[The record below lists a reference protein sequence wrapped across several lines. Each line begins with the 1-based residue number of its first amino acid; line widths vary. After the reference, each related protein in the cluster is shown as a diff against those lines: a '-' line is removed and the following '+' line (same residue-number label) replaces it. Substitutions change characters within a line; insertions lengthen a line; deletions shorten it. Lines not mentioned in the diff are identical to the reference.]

1 MKHPQPHFLS
11 SLTPSVCRK
20 RLESVSPPS
29 SSAAAA
35 AMSHNYPYRRPQ
47 PDSGLRS
54 DPGSYVSSGR
64 RHSSPDRQIYQA
76 PQESYSYPSSSSRV
90 AQWSRDGAVNIL
102 SSCGL
107 EPDDLALLAEIPE
120 DRLTVETLP
129 QVLQQIKGKRGTVR
143 QYAHNAPSSSSS
155 SSSYPPSSTRRPIVK
170 PTTSDWD
177 RPPSQMLQYQVDQV
191 KSSPPL
197 PELDR
202 WGNPI
207 TFSSVRAEQTP
218 SSSSSTS
225 SSYVVD
231 FHHRP
236 APPDYG
242 KNCRDTGPVSSQD
255 YSNKSKS
262 LEFIKPGREGRQVTS
277 QDYHH
282 RPAPLQFGRSDRD
295 ASPASSQDYYNRLR
309 PPDFGKAGRDVQ
321 VFPQERP
328 SFSSVGR
335 DRTSRPFSQPG
346 PADYR
351 PPPLLEDS
359 HLKPLWGGSGS
370 ETLPTKSSSQPSDV
384 MPSKQN
390 AMDFHGTTPS
400 MYPHSCSLCAITV
413 MSEKVWLKH
422 INGPHHAD
430 GQLSLLQKFPNWDCR
445 LETVG
450 RVDNQPER
458 WKDDRKPGEKPQ
470 TSSRNSN
477 SSQQHKKKASE
488 KSKVVCVKFPAHSV
502 DEKYLK
508 KLAEPFGRIVK
519 ILIFP
524 SLAFVELGSMDQAK
538 DMVKFHGNYPPT
550 VNGQQMEF
558 TISHTF
564 NFLQSSRVVSFT
576 PPPTGEDGQSD
587 LISIIK
593 RFGSPLYTLFLPSKS
608 FVEMKETSDAQKL
621 VDYYSSNSLR
631 INDDL
636 IKVSFSG
643 EYKSLM
649 RVPSANRYEEE
660 TRGTRSSSK
669 DKEEKKTERDRKR
682 SSRDRDK
689 SGTRNR
695 SRSREKSDKERSG
708 GTRSK
713 SKEETSRT
721 RSRSRDKSRG
731 DRGTRT
737 RSKSKEKDINEKKSE
752 SKEESSRERSSRSES
767 DLRENSVKEET
778 KAFVTTESS
787 SDPDPFK
794 DSNPETAEN
803 PQMEE
808 EAQSSAD
815 ESDIEGMEVIGED
828 GESLQD
834 EEMETLDDA
843 DEAEEEEERD
853 HKKDEEQEAE
863 ETAEKDECPA
873 ERTDSLVEDQEK
885 NEENHGEADDQEE
898 EEKKEESDHHEQ
910 QEEKQMEEEEQQ
922 DCLKED
928 EIEEENLLKQAEEA
942 QSTREAEEM
951 METQPE
957 EDESD
962 FPVDLDSCITLDELE
977 EDECDYLD
985 EEVRHESESP
995 ASRVLYLKN
1004 VPLDFFSDVEF
1015 IRLVRGYG
1023 TAVHFF
1029 RIPGRHSGFIEMSS
1043 SSEAQRAIKGLKDK
1057 PVRVNG
1063 SRIYAMISSNYT
1075 RLSKGWT
1082 VGSLLDSEEEN
1093 KSRSQ
1098 GSRRSERLKK
1108 PADRDE
1114 PSRKSEGRKQSSKK
1128 TPEKESSSRKSEE
1141 KESRTTRKRSSEKE
1155 SASKQNPEKVSR
1167 TSPEKEAASKH
1178 SAKESHDKKSEENE
1192 SASKTDKKRVDKKS
1206 SSETD
1211 RSEKNDPEKTSE
1223 KSSRRTPE
1231 RESSSRK
1238 SDEKESKTS
1247 KRKSSEKESKPR
1259 KSLEE
1264 SSDKPTDEKS
1274 SERESKIEESGSE
1287 RSSKRTP
1294 ETESKE
1300 KKSTDSDSIQT
1311 PEKDS
1316 GSEMSQNKT
1325 IKRKGARENDSV
1337 PEKKGKKNE
1346 SEGESEPAEAPEGE
1360 ELEIQETPEPGLK
1373 ESGSPHPPGSTGN
1386 PAKLK
1391 CEQKPDADGLKDSE
1405 VNMESQSEPTGGAV
1419 ELQKPTKPVGSEFV
1433 RPVVGYFCNLCQL
1446 IYADEDEAKQ
1456 QHCSSL
1462 EHYRKYQEKTGKDP
1476 WAS

>member
-1 MKHPQPHFLS
+1 
-11 SLTPSVCRK
+11 
-20 RLESVSPPS
+20 
-29 SSAAAA
+29 
-35 AMSHNYPYRRPQ
+35 MSHNYPYRRPQ
-47 PDSGLRS
+47 PDSSLRS
-54 DPGSYVSSGR
+54 DPGPYSSSDR
-64 RHSSPDRQIYQA
+64 RHSSPDHQFYQA

-90 AQWSRDGAVNIL
+90 AQWSQDGAVNIL
-102 SSCGL
+102 NSCGL
-107 EPDDLALLAEIPE
+107 EPGDLALLAEMPE
-120 DRLTVETLP
+120 DRLTVESLP
-129 QVLQQIKGKRGTVR
+129 HVLQQIKGKRGTVK
-143 QYAHNAPSSSSS
+143 QYAHNAPSPSS
-155 SSSYPPSSTRRPIVK
+155 SSSYPPSSTRRP
-170 PTTSDWD
+170 PTSDWD
-177 RPPSQMLQYQVDQV
+177 HPPSQPLQYQVDQL
-191 KSSPPL
+191 KPSPLL

-207 TFSSVRAEQTP
+207 TFSSGRAAQTP
-218 SSSSSTS
+218 SSSSSS

-242 KNCRDTGPVSSQD
+242 KNCRDASPVSSYD
-255 YSNKSKS
+255 YNNKSKPP
-262 LEFIKPGREGRQVTS
+262 EFIKPGREGRQVSS

-282 RPAPLQFGRSDRD
+282 RPG
-295 ASPASSQDYYNRLR
+295 PASSQVFHNRLG
-309 PPDFGKAGRDVQ
+309 PPDFGKTGRDVVQ
-321 VFPQERP
+321 VFPQEQL

-351 PPPLLEDS
+351 PHPLLEDS
-359 HLKPLWGGSGS
+359 RLKPLWGGSGS
-370 ETLPTKSSSQPSDV
+370 ETSSTKSSSQPSTL

-390 AMDFHGTTPS
+390 AMDFHGTTPPT
-400 MYPHSCSLCAITV
+400 YPHSCSLCAITV

-450 RVDNQPER
+450 RVDNQSER
-458 WKDDRKPGEKPQ
+458 WKDDRKPGDKPQ
-470 TSSRNSN
+470 TSNRNSN
-477 SSQQHKKKASE
+477 SSKSHKKSQKKISE

-519 ILIFP
+519 ILMFP

-593 RFGSPLYTLFLPSKS
+593 RFGLPLYTLFLPSKT
-608 FVEMKETSDAQKL
+608 FVEMKDTSEAQKL

-649 RVPSANRYEEE
+649 RVPSAKRYEEE
-660 TRGTRSSSK
+660 TTRTRSASK
-669 DKEEKKTERDRKR
+669 EKEEKKTESKRTRSSSKEKEEKKTESKRTRSSSKEKEEKKTESKRAGSSSKEKEEKKTESKRARSSSKEKEEKKTESKRKR
-682 SSRDRDK
+682 SSRDREV
-689 SGTRNR
+689 SRTRNR
-695 SRSREKSDKERSG
+695 SRSREKSDKEKKG

-713 SKEETSRT
+713 SKEKDTEEKTSRT
-721 RSRSRDKSRG
+721 RSRSSDKSRG
-731 DRGTRT
+731 DRRTRT
-737 RSKSKEKDINEKKSE
+737 RSKSKEKDISEKKSE

-767 DLRENSVKEET
+767 ELREKSVKEEE
-778 KAFVTTESS
+778 KEACVTTESS

-794 DSNPETAEN
+794 DSNPETAEKQ
-803 PQMEE
+803 QMEE

-828 GESLQD
+828 GENLQD

-843 DEAEEEEERD
+843 DEEEEEHEEEEERD
-853 HKKDEEQEAE
+853 HQKDEEQEAE
-863 ETAEKDECPA
+863 ETAEKNECPA
-873 ERTDSLVEDQEK
+873 ERT
-885 NEENHGEADDQEE
+885 
-898 EEKKEESDHHEQ
+898 ESP
-910 QEEKQMEEEEQQ
+910 
-922 DCLKED
+922 
-928 EIEEENLLKQAEEA
+928 
-942 QSTREAEEM
+942 
-951 METQPE
+951 TQ
-957 EDESD
+957 SD

-977 EDECDYLD
+977 EDECDDLD
-985 EEVRHESESP
+985 EEVRRESESP
-995 ASRVLYLKN
+995 ASRVLYFKN
-1004 VPLDFFSDVEF
+1004 VPLDSFSDGEF
-1015 IRLVRGYG
+1015 IRLVRDYG
-1023 TAVHFF
+1023 TAVCFL
-1029 RIPGRHSGFIEMSS
+1029 RIPGRHGGFIEMSS
-1043 SSEAQRAIKGLKDK
+1043 PSEAQRAIKGLKDK
-1057 PVRVNG
+1057 PVHVNG
-1063 SRIYAMISSNYT
+1063 SRICALISSNYT

-1082 VGSLLDSEEEN
+1082 VESLLEEEN
-1093 KSRSQ
+1093 KSKSRSQ
-1098 GSRRSERLKK
+1098 GSRRSDRLKK
-1108 PADRDE
+1108 TSDRDE
-1114 PSRKSEGRKQSSKK
+1114 PSRKSEGKKQSTKK
-1128 TPEKESSSRKSEE
+1128 TPEKVSSSRK
-1141 KESRTTRKRSSEKE
+1141 KE
-1155 SASKQNPEKVSR
+1155 
-1167 TSPEKEAASKH
+1167 
-1178 SAKESHDKKSEENE
+1178 
-1192 SASKTDKKRVDKKS
+1192 
-1206 SSETD
+1206 
-1211 RSEKNDPEKTSE
+1211 
-1223 KSSRRTPE
+1223 
-1231 RESSSRK
+1231 
-1238 SDEKESKTS
+1238 
-1247 KRKSSEKESKPR
+1247 
-1259 KSLEE
+1259 
-1264 SSDKPTDEKS
+1264 KPTAKKS
-1274 SERESKIEESGSE
+1274 SERESKIEGNGSE
-1287 RSSKRTP
+1287 RRSKRTP
-1294 ETESKE
+1294 ETESKQ

-1316 GSEMSQNKT
+1316 VSETSQNKT

-1346 SEGESEPAEAPEGE
+1346 LEGESESAEAQEGE
-1360 ELEIQETPEPGLK
+1360 KLEIQETPEPGLK
-1373 ESGSPHPPGSTGN
+1373 ESGSPHPPSSTGS
-1386 PAKLK
+1386 PAKPE

-1419 ELQKPTKPVGSEFV
+1419 EPQKPTKPVGTEFV

-1446 IYADEDEAKQ
+1446 IYVDEDEAKQ

-1476 WAS
+1476 WSS

>member
-470 TSSRNSN
+470 TSNRNSN
-477 SSQQHKKKASE
+477 SSQQHKKKVSE

-550 VNGQQMEF
+550 VNRQQMEF

-564 NFLQSSRVVSFT
+564 NFLQ
-576 PPPTGEDGQSD
+576 
-587 LISIIK
+587 
-593 RFGSPLYTLFLPSKS
+593 
-608 FVEMKETSDAQKL
+608 
-621 VDYYSSNSLR
+621 
-631 INDDL
+631 
-636 IKVSFSG
+636 
-643 EYKSLM
+643 
-649 RVPSANRYEEE
+649 
-660 TRGTRSSSK
+660 
-669 DKEEKKTERDRKR
+669 
-682 SSRDRDK
+682 
-689 SGTRNR
+689 
-695 SRSREKSDKERSG
+695 
-708 GTRSK
+708 
-713 SKEETSRT
+713 
-721 RSRSRDKSRG
+721 
-731 DRGTRT
+731 
-737 RSKSKEKDINEKKSE
+737 
-752 SKEESSRERSSRSES
+752 
-767 DLRENSVKEET
+767 
-778 KAFVTTESS
+778 
-787 SDPDPFK
+787 
-794 DSNPETAEN
+794 
-803 PQMEE
+803 
-808 EAQSSAD
+808 
-815 ESDIEGMEVIGED
+815 
-828 GESLQD
+828 
-834 EEMETLDDA
+834 
-843 DEAEEEEERD
+843 
-853 HKKDEEQEAE
+853 
-863 ETAEKDECPA
+863 
-873 ERTDSLVEDQEK
+873 
-885 NEENHGEADDQEE
+885 
-898 EEKKEESDHHEQ
+898 
-910 QEEKQMEEEEQQ
+910 
-922 DCLKED
+922 
-928 EIEEENLLKQAEEA
+928 
-942 QSTREAEEM
+942 
-951 METQPE
+951 
-957 EDESD
+957 SD

-1167 TSPEKEAASKH
+1167 TSPENEPKEKESASKHSAKESHDNKSEENESASKH

-1211 RSEKNDPEKTSE
+1211 RSEKNYPEKTSE

-1325 IKRKGARENDSV
+1325 IKRKGDRENDSV

-1346 SEGESEPAEAPEGE
+1346 SEGESE